1 MFHALLSSLR
11 SLSPWWS
18 PPHGCLRTHGSP
30 AMPFPTSFRLADGGG
45 VPPPQRSS
53 LTSWSKFGPPLPLLF
68 SSVASCSFPFQH
80 FPSFVIS
87 LYAHPCVYLLD
98 VFLPHS
104 PVSFWR
110 TESCLFT
117 TFSPASRP
125 CLAQKSCST
134 LSWVNEG
141 GKGMSE

>member
-1 MFHALLSSLR
+1 MHSCLLLDPWVHGGLLHMAAFVHMVLQQRPSR
-11 SLSPWWS
+11 PLSAS
-18 PPHGCLRTHGSP
+18 QMAAEVS
-30 AMPFPTSFRLADGGG
+30 
-45 VPPPQRSS
+45 PPQRSS
-53 LTSWSKFGPPLPLLF
+53 LTSWSKFWPSLPLLI

-87 LYAHPCVYLLD
+87 LYVHPCVYLLD

-117 TFSPASRP
+117 TFSPASKP
-125 CLAQKSCST
+125 CRAQRSCST